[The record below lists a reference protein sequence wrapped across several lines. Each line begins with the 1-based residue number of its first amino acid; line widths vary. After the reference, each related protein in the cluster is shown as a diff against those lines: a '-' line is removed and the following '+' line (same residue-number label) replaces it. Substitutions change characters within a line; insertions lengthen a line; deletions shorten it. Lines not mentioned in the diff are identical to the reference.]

1 MAAIRG
7 EALQAAG
14 PTPGERVRGEQ
25 RGERGW
31 KEIWPG
37 GETKRCCSAAAP
49 AEEERD
55 VNELCS
61 CARSALAVVVVSS
74 VNMKNSSCGACCVM
88 RDLCH

>member
-37 GETKRCCSAAAP
+37 GETKRCCSAAP
-49 AEEERD
+49 AEGD

-61 CARSALAVVVVSS
+61 CARSALAELVSG
-74 VNMKNSSCGACCVM
+74 VNMKYST
-88 RDLCH
+88 

>member
-1 MAAIRG
+1 M
-7 EALQAAG
+7 
-14 PTPGERVRGEQ
+14 RGEQ

-37 GETKRCCSAAAP
+37 GETKRCCTAAAP

-61 CARSALAVVVVSS
+61 CARSALAAVVVSS